1 MIFVS
6 RRSSYTISSPE
17 EELIMPDQPT
27 YRSQVID
34 HLGLVAGMFDELGIG
49 EIIDQATQQNPEL
62 RDLTVGEAVKAMVLN
77 GLGFINQALYLV
89 PRFFHNKP
97 TYQLISPRVTP
108 QQLNDDA
115 LGRALDTL
123 YAYGVTELYSLLAAT
138 AAERLGLAPRF
149 VHLDTTS
156 LHVDGRYN
164 SDEEPGAQVVHITRG
179 YSRDHRPDLNQVMLE
194 LMVEHQAG
202 IPLLMRPLSGNSSD
216 PHSFGEAVRL
226 HVNQLQTTYGLTYLV
241 ADSALYSEA
250 NLAKLAQTQMKWIT
264 RVPATLGEAQA
275 ALTQAEP
282 SAMVALQKGYRAHE
296 LTSIYGGVAQRWLL
310 VYSEPRQ
317 AQAQRTV
324 NKQWRHQSDQEVKA
338 LKKLGGVTFACEAD
352 ARQALATFA
361 QALQATVLASSTV
374 CATPRYG
381 TRGRPGPGVQP
392 AHMIYHIEAALA
404 SSRAARQVLIDQH
417 SCFILA
423 TNELDATQLPPQQL
437 LDAYKGQTH
446 AERGFRFLKAP
457 EFLASS
463 LYLKKPERI
472 MALLMVMTVCL
483 LVYAALEYRIRQ
495 ALQGHD
501 VTFPNQQ
508 GKRVQNPTARWVFHY
523 FVGIHLLIA
532 PGQWPIVLNLTDEHR
547 NLLRLLGKS
556 YMALYGVKYS

>member
-1 MIFVS
+1 M
-6 RRSSYTISSPE
+6 T
-17 EELIMPDQPT
+17 DQPT
-27 YRSQVID
+27 YHSQVLD
-34 HLGLVAGMFDELGIG
+34 HLGLVAGMFDELGMG
-49 EIIDQATQQNPEL
+49 EIIDQVTQQNPEM

-89 PRFFHNKP
+89 PKFFHNKP
-97 TYQLISPRVTP
+97 TDQLISPRVTP

-156 LHVDGRYN
+156 FHVDGRYN
-164 SDEEPGAQVVHITRG
+164 SDEEPEEQVVHITQG

-202 IPLLMRPLSGNSSD
+202 IPLLMPPLSGNSSD
-216 PHSFGEAVRL
+216 TQQFGEAVRL
-226 HVNQLQTTYGLTYLV
+226 HVQQLQATYGLTYLV

-250 NLAKLAQTQMKWIT
+250 NLEKLAQTQMKWIT
-264 RVPATLGEAQA
+264 RVPATLREAQA
-275 ALTQAEP
+275 VLAHADPQ
-282 SAMVALQKGYRAHE
+282 AMVALQEGYRADE
-296 LTSIYGGVAQRWLL
+296 LTSTYGGVEQRWVLID
-310 VYSEPRQ
+310 SEPRR
-317 AQAQRTV
+317 AQVQRTV
-324 NKQWRHQSDQEVKA
+324 DQQWRRQSDQDVKA
-338 LKKLGGVTFACEAD
+338 LKKLCGVTCACEAD

-361 QALQATVLASSTV
+361 QALQATCLGASTV
-374 CATPRYG
+374 RATPRDG
-381 TRGRPGPGVQP
+381 KRGRPGPGVQP
-392 AHMIYHIEAALA
+392 DQMVYQIEGTLA
-404 SSRAARQVLIDQH
+404 SSRAARQALIDQH

-423 TNELDATQLPPQQL
+423 TNALDATQLPPQKL
-437 LDAYKGQTH
+437 LEGYKGQTH
-446 AERGFRFLKAP
+446 VERGFRFLKNP

-463 LYLKKPERI
+463 LYLKKPARI

-501 VTFPNQQ
+501 ATFPNQS

-532 PGQWPIVLNLTDEHR
+532 PGQWPLVLNLTDEHR
-547 NLLRLLGKS
+547 NLLQLLGKP
-556 YMALYGVKYS
+556 YMAFYGVKYS